1 MVRPLGR
8 GGDEGRSDKCPDL
21 FGRGAGQTS
30 WEGWGLGVDA
40 DRGVVVGGGRSNKCP
55 DLFGRGGW
63 WMRMEEWWREG
74 VWCGR
79 VGDGKEEQG

>member
-1 MVRPLGR
+1 MGRDSGEEGYGQTISSEQGRWSGLLGGVRPLGR
-8 GGDEGRSDKCPDL
+8 G
-21 FGRGAGQTS
+21 
-30 WEGWGLGVDA
+30 A
-40 DRGVVVGGGRSNKCP
+40 DKCP

-74 VWCGR
+74 IGCGR